1 MQTEC
6 SPTLFEFEPV
16 ERHKVVAG
24 FDGGIITSDAGGLL
38 LGRLDRG
45 LGLIRRMASCFTD
58 RRDPRL
64 LEHTVETLVGQR
76 VFALALGYEDLNDHD
91 ELRHDPLF
99 HVLAGKLEAKR
110 SDCAPVAG
118 KSTLN
123 RLEHRPRREAGKY
136 HKIDYD
142 APSLEALFVDIFLD
156 GHKRAPKE
164 IVLDLDATDDT
175 IHGEQ
180 EGRFFHGYYDSY
192 CYLPLYIFCGRFL
205 LGAKLRPA
213 NIDGAAGAVDEVA
226 RIVARIRARWPK
238 VRIVLRG
245 DSGFCREELMAWC
258 EAEGVAYL
266 FGLAPN
272 ARLKAVLAPEAWEAA
287 RLCRTTGKAARLFRD
302 FAYQTETSWSRP
314 RRVVGKAEHLPDGA
328 NPRFVV
334 TSLGREK
341 IDARGLYEDL
351 YCARGEMENRIKECQ
366 LDLFADRTSS
376 ATMQANQLRLW
387 FASMAYVLLRVRLKM
402 NRVFSGS
409 CEAAREELDA
419 GEEDPGLGGLD
430 GRLEVLC
437 QPPVSIEPGERALD
451 DPSAGQELEAL
462 HARGT
467 VDDLQRPAADPLQ
480 CALELGP
487 GIGAVGED
495 VAQAGKVA
503 GDGGEHRRRAV
514 AVLDLGAV
522 DHDRDQ
528 QAAGVGEDVTLAAL
542 DFLSGV
548 EAPDT
553 AAFRGFYA
561 LTVDD
566 TGRRAGRAALGLA
579 RRDQQLPV
587 DLGPGAVVPP
597 EIKVALHRRAWR
609 EVPGQH
615 APWTAATQ

>member
-272 ARLKAVLAPEAWEAA
+272 ARLKAVLGA
-287 RLCRTTGKAARLFRD
+287 RGLGGSAVVPNHRQGGSAVQGFR
-302 FAYQTETSWSRP
+302 
-314 RRVVGKAEHLPDGA
+314 LPDRDLLEPTAAGCGQGRA
-328 NPRFVV
+328 PARRCQSAFRGDQP
-334 TSLGREK
+334 GREK

-387 FASMAYVLLRVRLKM
+387 FASMAYVLLSELRRIALRHTQFADATCGTIRLKLLKIGALVRRSVRRIKFAM
-402 NRVFSGS
+402 ASGFPWQT
-409 CEAAREELDA
+409 EF
-419 GEEDPGLGGLD
+419 
-430 GRLEVLC
+430 
-437 QPPVSIEPGERALD
+437 AL
-451 DPSAGQELEAL
+451 AYFY
-462 HARGT
+462 
-467 VDDLQRPAADPLQ
+467 LQR
-480 CALELGP
+480 
-487 GIGAVGED
+487 
-495 VAQAGKVA
+495 
-503 GDGGEHRRRAV
+503 
-514 AVLDLGAV
+514 
-522 DHDRDQ
+522 
-528 QAAGVGEDVTLAAL
+528 
-542 DFLSGV
+542 
-548 EAPDT
+548 
-553 AAFRGFYA
+553 AFPR
-561 LTVDD
+561 
-566 TGRRAGRAALGLA
+566 
-579 RRDQQLPV
+579 
-587 DLGPGAVVPP
+587 
-597 EIKVALHRRAWR
+597 
-609 EVPGQH
+609 
-615 APWTAATQ
+615 